1 MRPHCQRSTAVGI
14 VGAAGYNRRRQGGG
28 RFSAQGLQP
37 KSAKQDTPVCTLQPS
52 DAADECPPHRCVSWR
67 SWPARASVHS
77 TGTHVRCRNRTTVPS
92 RYSQCL
98 ASGLHAWRWAR
109 SCMLQPVSVSL
120 RAKCFRLP
128 HQALEFN
135 SGAMVQQRP
144 PAKGSTVQHSMCAPF
159 HNTPTYVA
167 PGSLHPGPW
176 PAINVPKFLVGGHD
190 TLQMR
195 M

>member
-1 MRPHCQRSTAVGI
+1 M
-14 VGAAGYNRRRQGGG
+14 
-28 RFSAQGLQP
+28 
-37 KSAKQDTPVCTLQPS
+37 
-52 DAADECPPHRCVSWR
+52 
-67 SWPARASVHS
+67 
-77 TGTHVRCRNRTTVPS
+77 RCRNRTTVPS

-109 SCMLQPVSVSL
+109 SCMLQPVPVSL

-128 HQALEFN
+128 HQALECN

-167 PGSLHPGPW
+167 PGSLHPGAW
-176 PAINVPKFLVGGHD
+176 PAINVPKFLVSGHD

-195 M
+195 MQCHYKRSKGASNCINRAPKHAVYTAHGSRALMGCNNW